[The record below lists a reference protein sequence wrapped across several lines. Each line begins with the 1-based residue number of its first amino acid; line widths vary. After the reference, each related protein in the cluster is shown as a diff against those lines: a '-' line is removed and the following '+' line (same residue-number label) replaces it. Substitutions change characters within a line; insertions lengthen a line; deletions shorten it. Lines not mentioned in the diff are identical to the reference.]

1 MPILLDDLDFAPPP
15 KPKSATPKFFSSEMT
30 GTGGGRGLLSSSVKP
45 SDTAEPTL
53 CAIRDVETKQTSSQH
68 DITTIQIP
76 MAPVVARAL
85 RVEGDFTLPVPG
97 ADRRLDLTVGR
108 PDWNVALNLTP
119 QALVLYKDAS
129 GEKIKRDLVI
139 QYRTELYLLRPGT
152 DPERALLLSNASR
165 ASVMPDEAVVMVDWM
180 TSPMDHAENFVSRVL
195 TQAGVDLHI
204 DSDVLRDWMTEY
216 PVCERITDLAQVW
229 DSEQI
234 AEEVIAYVDGMAT
247 DPNDDQLNMLALQ
260 LRYLENY
267 EVPLEAYHRI
277 HARMAE
283 IFPPEQLSTLA
294 KQNLSL
300 LMNHTLGHLQK
311 IKPKLTTPPTP
322 ATPPQL
328 PGHLSAEQRGAITT
342 QAPLV
347 MNQAGAGTGK
357 TFTITQRIDWLRQC
371 GVDLT
376 DIMVLS
382 FTNAAAD
389 TIVERYPQVGSMT
402 IAAMIHD
409 IYHLNHPTHQISS
422 IETIMNS
429 LRIFHPRDSVADR
442 MATRLLH
449 VKQNKTGAFT
459 ALNSFIESNFE
470 KVVSM
475 LDAIGQ
481 TSLELE
487 IILCYQ
493 SIETMV
499 EPPELACKYLI
510 IDEVQDNS
518 VFEFIYLLKYVS
530 KHLQSLFIVGDAS
543 QTLYEFRSA
552 NPRALNTLEG
562 SKVFETHK
570 LSTNYR
576 SNQEILDFANV
587 VLGGLETNQIAG
599 IRLQANSLEIPT
611 KKSFEEKV
619 SVDYRTT
626 GKIKEFVDDELK
638 PIIANT
644 VIPEHVQ
651 ACLDRGEQ
659 VAFLAR
665 SRRQVKLIQEVLE
678 AKLPG
683 KNVVSMVSDKTNPSD
698 VISKYINFFWDEVRQ
713 APPHNATYVVD
724 QGIKTK
730 LENLTR
736 GGKNPKVAAAIH
748 EMLSDWYLTNDA
760 TIKAWIGLYD
770 QGNLTHQEFLD
781 RLRDNLL
788 SYEIQRNSIRD
799 HVVQQRNREK
809 KNENKAED
817 ADLIVSTVH
826 GVKGME
832 FDNVVVL
839 YQEDDA
845 MSQELRRLFYVAFT
859 RAIKTLHVLAFGT
872 KGDPPIV
879 SNHQQIAGAL
889 EIREKKSALTAGGID
904 PETVDL
910 SEIDVDDVLGSYY
923 RSIQPVP
930 A

>member
-1 MPILLDDLDFAPPP
+1 MPILLDDLDFAPTP
-15 KPKSATPKFFSSEMT
+15 KPKSATPKFFSSELT
-30 GTGGGRGLLSSSVKP
+30 GTGGARGLLSSSVKP
-45 SDTAEPTL
+45 SDTAEANLT
-53 CAIRDVETKQTSSQH
+53 AIRDVESKQTSNQH
-68 DITTIQIP
+68 DITTIQVP
-76 MAPVVARAL
+76 LAPIVARAL
-85 RVEGDFTLPVPG
+85 RTEGDFTLPVP
-97 ADRRLDLTVGR
+97 APKHRLNLATGQ
-108 PDWNVALNLTP
+108 PDWNVAMNLTP
-119 QALVLYKDAS
+119 QALVLYKDSS
-129 GEKIKRDLVI
+129 GEKTKRDLVI
-139 QYRTELYLLRPGT
+139 QYRTELYLIRPGT
-152 DPERALLLSNASR
+152 DPQRALLLSNASR
-165 ASVMPDEAVVMVDWM
+165 ASVMPDQALVMVDWL
-180 TSPMDHAENFVSRVL
+180 TSPMDHAGDFMGRVL
-195 TQAGVDLHI
+195 TQAGIDLHV
-204 DSDVLRDWMTEY
+204 DSDRLHDWLTEY
-216 PVCERITDLAQVW
+216 SVCERITRQAQIW
-229 DSEQI
+229 DSAEI
-234 AEEVIAYVDGMAT
+234 AEEIIAYVDGMAT
-247 DPNDDQLNMLALQ
+247 NPGHEQLNMLALQ

-267 EVPLEAYHRI
+267 EVPLEAYHQI
-277 HARMAE
+277 HARLAE
-283 IFPPEQLSTLA
+283 VFTSEQVSALA

-300 LMNHTLGHLQK
+300 LMNHTLGHLQT
-311 IKPKLTTPPTP
+311 IKPELTTPPTP

-328 PGHLSAEQRGAITT
+328 PGHLSKEQQEAITT
-342 QAPLV
+342 RESLV

-371 GVDLT
+371 GVDLK

-422 IETIMNS
+422 IETIVNS

-442 MATRLLH
+442 MATRLLQ

-459 ALNSFIESNFE
+459 ALNSFIEANFE
-470 KVVSM
+470 KVVQM

-493 SIETMV
+493 SIETML
-499 EPPELACKYLI
+499 EPAGIACKYLI

-530 KHLQSLFIVGDAS
+530 KHRQSLFIVGDAS

-562 SKVFETHK
+562 SGVFETHK

-599 IRLQANSLEIPT
+599 IRLQANSLVVPT
-611 KKSFEEKV
+611 AKSFQEKV
-619 SVDYRTT
+619 SVDYHSVE
-626 GKIKEFVDDELK
+626 KVSEFVDEHLQ
-638 PIIANT
+638 PVIANT
-644 VIPEHVQ
+644 VIPEHVRV
-651 ACLDRGEQ
+651 CLDRGEQ

-678 AKLPG
+678 AKFPD
-683 KNVVSMVSDKTNPSD
+683 KKVVSMVSDRANPSD
-698 VISKYINFFWDEVRQ
+698 VISKYINFHWNEVRQ
-713 APPHNATYVVD
+713 VPPHNAAFAVD

-730 LENLTR
+730 LGNLTK
-736 GGKNPKVAAAIH
+736 GGDNPKVAAAIH
-748 EMLSDWYLTNDA
+748 AMLSDWYVANGPVIQPWVELVA
-760 TIKAWIGLYD
+760 
-770 QGNLTHQEFLD
+770 QGNLSHQDFLD

-788 SYEIQRNSIRD
+788 KYEIERNSIRD
-799 HVVQQRNREK
+799 RVVHQRNREK
-809 KNENKAED
+809 KNENEAED

-839 YQEDDA
+839 YQEDKT
-845 MSQELRRLFYVAFT
+845 MSQELRRIFYVAFT

-872 KGDPPIV
+872 IGDPPIV
-879 SNHQQIAGAL
+879 SNHERIAGAL
-889 EIREKKSALTAGGID
+889 EIREKKSALTAGGVD

-910 SEIDVDDVLGSYY
+910 SEIDVDDVMGSYF
-923 RSIQPVP
+923 RSIQPIP